1 MPEQIN
7 LQEAEKK
14 TLRLALFQDGL
25 WDILLGCLLVLLS
38 VYPVLRRDLGLALN
52 ALLVLAIMCV
62 LAAAI
67 YVARRH
73 VTTPR
78 IGWVRLGIAQRAK
91 IKRLQV
97 VILALVLATFVLW
110 ILVLAHV
117 IGGSVWAGAPGWLKE
132 FGGDIL
138 FAALIIGL
146 FSLMA
151 SALGIRR
158 LHLYGW
164 LFGLGNLAS
173 TILEVERGLAFLFP
187 LAISGGIIVFVGGV
201 LLARFLHNYPI
212 ETAGQ

>member
-14 TLRLALFQDGL
+14 TLRLALFQDGV

-38 VYPVLRRDLGLALN
+38 VYPILRRELGPALN
-52 ALLVLAIMCV
+52 ALLVLAIMFV
-62 LAAAI
+62 LAAAA

-78 IGWVRLGIAQRAK
+78 IGQVRLGVAQRAK
-91 IKRLQV
+91 IKRLQIV
-97 VILALVLATFVLW
+97 VLALVLVTFVLW
-110 ILVLAHV
+110 ILVLVHAT
-117 IGGSVWAGAPGWLKE
+117 GGPLWAGAPGWLKE

-138 FAALIIGL
+138 FAAIIVGL

-151 SALGIRR
+151 SLLGIRR
-158 LHLYGW
+158 LYLYGW

-173 TILEVERGLAFLFP
+173 TILAVERSLAFLFP
-187 LAISGGIIVFVGGV
+187 LAISGGIIVLVGRV
-201 LLARFLHNYPI
+201 TLARFLHNYPI
-212 ETAGQ
+212 ETIGE